1 MDQLNSNDEQI
12 QEADEQLTPEEAFAA
27 EMNRRRELHENGE
40 ESLIGKAEGDD
51 DPEIDDDEND
61 DDEHGDEH
69 DEAAPRQP
77 SRESQA
83 DDDDEGDDPDPQASY
98 ESMINSLPEGAKE
111 TFDQLQ
117 AQAQDYHQKFT
128 SLYGRLAPIQREN
141 QDLKNQLQEMKAA
154 RTNPP
159 TPKDLEASDAWK
171 EVSAEFPDEAGAL
184 KNIFGG
190 LETASQ
196 EARREAEEIQRQLDE
211 ERKTW
216 TNREMQRVSKTH
228 EDFLSILK
236 TPHFQTW
243 RVQLEADPNRSA
255 LARQLNSDNGDE
267 VAAAISTYKKQFK
280 LGKNKPANEGN
291 QQSTR
296 QQASAANNGRRKP
309 TVSPQSQGAGITGQ
323 SAVQRPMTDRQAFAK
338 YMDAKKRDPKK
349 QRRKR

>member
-12 QEADEQLTPEEAFAA
+12 QEADEQLTPEEAFAT
-27 EMNRRRELHENGE
+27 EMKRRRELHENGE

-159 TPKDLEASDAWK
+159 TPKDLIVWYAPPPPPPVAT
-171 EVSAEFPDEAGAL
+171 AGPMPPSYCW
-184 KNIFGG
+184 F
-190 LETASQ
+190 
-196 EARREAEEIQRQLDE
+196 
-211 ERKTW
+211 
-216 TNREMQRVSKTH
+216 
-228 EDFLSILK
+228 
-236 TPHFQTW
+236 
-243 RVQLEADPNRSA
+243 
-255 LARQLNSDNGDE
+255 
-267 VAAAISTYKKQFK
+267 
-280 LGKNKPANEGN
+280 
-291 QQSTR
+291 
-296 QQASAANNGRRKP
+296 GRRLLPESGAIGLSPP
-309 TVSPQSQGAGITGQ
+309 TIVPLVVILPFAMSIRPGFAGITL
-323 SAVQRPMTDRQAFAK
+323 SAASSLFDAGLPGFGRLIGVMCCPGGFLPDGRAPVAETAILGSYRCILSLQLAFAQVRIFQHL
-338 YMDAKKRDPKK
+338 YRVPIVGLGFDL
-349 QRRKR
+349 QRKILAARFVSKLRKNGLFSGLVRVTHECNCIITV